1 MKWMLFLKMLKPQ
14 GKFCV
19 VATPLTK
26 QPISLGLLYDYAQ
39 RSIYGNY
46 VGSRQNMID
55 MLDFSA
61 KHHIE
66 SEVDV
71 MPFSAMNE
79 AIEKVRT
86 GEVKIRLVLE
96 NKK

>member
-1 MKWMLFLKMLKPQ
+1 MTWMLFENAYTTGEILCSGFAFEKANY
-14 GKFCV
+14 F
-19 VATPLTK
+19 
-26 QPISLGLLYDYAQ
+26 SGLLYDYAQ

-46 VGSRQNMID
+46 VGSRRNMMD

-66 SEVDV
+66 SAVKM
-71 MPFSAMNE
+71 MPFSRMNE

-86 GEVKIRLVLE
+86 GAVNISVVLK
-96 NKK
+96 NQL